1 MRQVKTAIMAEP
13 GIPDIQQQIAAA
25 FDWWRDAGVDCD
37 FTDDP
42 KNWIVDPAEAAAKAA
57 APAVPQ
63 FIPPKLITPEAPK
76 VEAVSIP
83 GELSAFAEWWLSEP
97 LLDAGRVA
105 GRAPPRGARQA
116 ELMILVPHP
125 EAEDSETLLSGPQ
138 GRLLDAMLLAMGIT
152 PDKVYVASA
161 LPRHT
166 PHADWD
172 ASAASGMGVALA
184 HHIKLVSPRRLL
196 VFGPNILPLLS
207 NDPPISPAD
216 LHEFNH
222 EGASFALL
230 VARELGALLERPR
243 WKAAFWQRWLEWT
256 SAHAVGE

>member
-1 MRQVKTAIMAEP
+1 MVDR
-13 GIPDIQQQIAAA
+13 GIPDIQQQITAA

-42 KNWIVDPAEAAAKAA
+42 KSWIIDPAEAAAKAA
-57 APAVPQ
+57 ANAGAPAAMQ
-63 FIPPKLITPEAPK
+63 FIAPKLAEPEIPTIKA
-76 VEAVSIP
+76 EAIP
-83 GELSAFAEWWLSEP
+83 TELPAFTEWWLSEP

-105 GRAPPRGARQA
+105 GRIPPRGAQHA
-116 ELMILVPHP
+116 ELMIIVPHP
-125 EAEDSETLLSGPQ
+125 EAQDRETLLSGPQ
-138 GRLLDAMLLAMGIT
+138 GRLLDAMVQAMGVA

-172 ASAASGMGVALA
+172 SLAVSGMGIALA
-184 HHIKLVSPRRLL
+184 HHVKLVSPRRLL
-196 VFGPNILPLLS
+196 VFGRNILPLLS
-207 NDPPISPAD
+207 NDPPNSTAD
-216 LHEFNH
+216 LPQFNH

-243 WKAAFWQRWLEWT
+243 WKAGFWQRWLEWT
-256 SAHAVGE
+256 SENAVQE